1 MKRLHETET
10 SPVAYDTA
18 PKKIRSALKQELK
31 IIIKKRGIQGVI
43 SWLAVPLHC
52 SPVKCKLYFLLFTY
66 ETTGYEHARQ
76 CQRELNRRLQNRKI
90 NRWQKQCGV
99 L

>member
-31 IIIKKRGIQGVI
+31 IIIIKKRY
-43 SWLAVPLHC
+43 SRR
-52 SPVKCKLYFLLFTY
+52 YFLAGCPTALFPGKMQALFFALY
-66 ETTGYEHARQ
+66 
-76 CQRELNRRLQNRKI
+76 L
-90 NRWQKQCGV
+90 
-99 L
+99 